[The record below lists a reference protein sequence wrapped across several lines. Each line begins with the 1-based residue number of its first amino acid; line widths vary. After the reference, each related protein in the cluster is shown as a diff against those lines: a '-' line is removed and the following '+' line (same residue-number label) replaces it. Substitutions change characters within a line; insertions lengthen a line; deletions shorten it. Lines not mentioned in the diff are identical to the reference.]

1 MAITVDQQLAI
12 CRIYVPGTQARGT
25 GFLIKDV
32 NGQLCVLTAAH
43 VVRKS
48 ANAPAQQYAQSDIE
62 LQFGPHR
69 TLVQDV
75 RVASFQHGVDAA
87 TLRLPAGADLP
98 AGVEPYRL
106 RPCARGYQIAWET
119 FGYSDQSEKSGP
131 NGQAYGGTIRT
142 SDPNQSQ
149 LKVDQIHGSPA
160 GLSGSPVIVDGQ
172 VVGVILKTA
181 DAATSETVFARCVSC
196 FAGKLPE
203 VVLEKMPV
211 AWVDEATY
219 LLKDF
224 AELLNN
230 TAVAL
235 KLASDS
241 AQAKATIVNLP
252 ERVAEAMLTSSDAA
266 LTGVRQLQ
274 FGFERRASA
283 GDSMPPADAIRIVN
297 WSLRSWI
304 DQRAA
309 LMLKEALVG
318 GDRVIVLNTNQDT
331 IAEWY
336 VHRAGCIGHNEPG
349 MFPDAFFLDVDQTD
363 QQYLLAQLEDSLSR
377 RGIDE
382 NERLDP
388 LVVRMSRLP
397 TRSEL
402 DFVRKEHPNVRFI
415 LLTDV
420 EIPPHISTHFPDA
433 CVIDPRLIEKQIEQ
447 ALAANKRANDMLR
460 IIFKP
465 KRVNGKQ

>member
-1 MAITVDQQLAI
+1 
-12 CRIYVPGTQARGT
+12 
-25 GFLIKDV
+25 
-32 NGQLCVLTAAH
+32 
-43 VVRKS
+43 
-48 ANAPAQQYAQSDIE
+48 
-62 LQFGPHR
+62 
-69 TLVQDV
+69 
-75 RVASFQHGVDAA
+75 
-87 TLRLPAGADLP
+87 
-98 AGVEPYRL
+98 
-106 RPCARGYQIAWET
+106 
-119 FGYSDQSEKSGP
+119 
-131 NGQAYGGTIRT
+131 
-142 SDPNQSQ
+142 
-149 LKVDQIHGSPA
+149 
-160 GLSGSPVIVDGQ
+160 
-172 VVGVILKTA
+172 
-181 DAATSETVFARCVSC
+181 
-196 FAGKLPE
+196 
-203 VVLEKMPV
+203 
-211 AWVDEATY
+211 
-219 LLKDF
+219 
-224 AELLNN
+224 
-230 TAVAL
+230 
-235 KLASDS
+235 
-241 AQAKATIVNLP
+241 
-252 ERVAEAMLTSSDAA
+252 
-266 LTGVRQLQ
+266 
-274 FGFERRASA
+274 
-283 GDSMPPADAIRIVN
+283 MPPADAIRIVN

-465 KRVNGKQ
+465 TRVNGKQ